1 MVVVNLLVGT
11 LVISGTVMI
20 HTFGLVLLTRWMALV
35 VHWFRLHRHSFAKSV
50 AMVTTVLGLFI
61 VHTAEVW
68 VWALVYISL
77 GVVAGLEPAL
87 YFSTITFSTLGFGN
101 IVPLAEWR
109 LLTALE
115 AVNGFILIGWSTAYL
130 VAASTRHGPF
140 RLGEHF

>member
-1 MVVVNLLVGT
+1 
-11 LVISGTVMI
+11 
-20 HTFGLVLLTRWMALV
+20 
-35 VHWFRLHRHSFAKSV
+35 
-50 AMVTTVLGLFI
+50 LFI